1 MFFLDFNK
9 KNFLE
14 LLLWTVLLI
23 LLISGLVMIVMYH
36 KEFYGY
42 GYLSWFVI
50 YPLLYDD
57 ENWLLIGHLKRW
69 TKPGNKLI
77 NVLILANNGIILL
90 VLVLLSVFSVVGN
103 N

>member
-1 MFFLDFNK
+1 MFFMNFNK
-9 KNFLE
+9 KKCLE
-14 LLLWTVLLI
+14 LLSWTLLLI
-23 LLISGLVMIVMYH
+23 LLISGLVMIIIYH
-36 KEFYGY
+36 KEFYGC

-57 ENWLLIGHLKRW
+57 ENWLLIGHLKKW
-69 TKPGNKLI
+69 TKSVNKLI

>member
-9 KNFLE
+9 KTFLE
-14 LLLWTVLLI
+14 LLRWTVLLI
-23 LLISGLVMIVMYH
+23 LLISGLVMIIIYH
-36 KEFYGY
+36 KEFYGC

-57 ENWLLIGHLKRW
+57 ENWLLIGHLKKW
-69 TKPGNKLI
+69 TKSVNKLI
-77 NVLILANNGIILL
+77 NVLILATNGIILL
-90 VLVLLSVFSVVGN
+90 ALVLLSVFSVVGN

>member
-9 KNFLE
+9 KTFLE
-14 LLLWTVLLI
+14 LLQWTVLLI
-23 LLISGLVMIVMYH
+23 LLISGLVMIIIYH
-36 KEFYGY
+36 KEFYDY

-50 YPLLYDD
+50 YPLLYAD
-57 ENWLLIGHLKRW
+57 ENWLLIGHLKKW
-69 TKPGNKLI
+69 TKLVNKLI

-90 VLVLLSVFSVVGN
+90 VLVLLGVFSVVGN

>member
-1 MFFLDFNK
+1 MNFNK
-9 KNFLE
+9 KKCLE
-14 LLLWTVLLI
+14 LLSWTLLLI
-23 LLISGLVMIVMYH
+23 LLISGLVMIIIYH
-36 KEFYGY
+36 KEFYGC

-57 ENWLLIGHLKRW
+57 ENWLLIGHLKKW
-69 TKPGNKLI
+69 TKSVNKLI

>member
-9 KNFLE
+9 KTFLE
-14 LLLWTVLLI
+14 VLSWTLLLI
-23 LLISGLVMIVMYH
+23 LLISGLVMIIIYH
-36 KEFYGY
+36 KEFYGC

-57 ENWLLIGHLKRW
+57 ENWLLIGHLKKW
-69 TKPGNKLI
+69 TKSVNKLI

>member
-1 MFFLDFNK
+1 MNFDK
-9 KNFLE
+9 KKCLE
-14 LLLWTVLLI
+14 ILSWTLLLI
-23 LLISGLVMIVMYH
+23 LLISGLVIVIIYR
-36 KEFYGY
+36 KEFYGC

-57 ENWLLIGHLKRW
+57 ENWLLIGHLKKW
-69 TKPGNKLI
+69 TKSVNKLI

>member
-14 LLLWTVLLI
+14 LLRWTVLLI
-23 LLISGLVMIVMYH
+23 LLISGLVMIIIYH

-50 YPLLYDD
+50 CPVCNEESLL
-57 ENWLLIGHLKRW
+57 LFGHLKKW
-69 TKPGNKLI
+69 TKLVNKLI

-90 VLVLLSVFSVVGN
+90 ALVLLGVFSVVGN

>member
-1 MFFLDFNK
+1 MFFMDFDK
-9 KNFLE
+9 KKCLE
-14 LLLWTVLLI
+14 VLSWTLLLI
-23 LLISGLVMIVMYH
+23 LLISGLVIVIIYR

-42 GYLSWFVI
+42 GYLSWVVI
-50 YPLLYDD
+50 CPLLYDD

-90 VLVLLSVFSVVGN
+90 ALVLLSVFLVVGN

>member
-1 MFFLDFNK
+1 MFFMNFNK
-9 KNFLE
+9 KKCLE
-14 LLLWTVLLI
+14 VLSWTLLLI
-23 LLISGLVMIVMYH
+23 LLISGLVMIIIYH
-36 KEFYGY
+36 KEFYGC

-57 ENWLLIGHLKRW
+57 ENWLLIGHLKKW
-69 TKPGNKLI
+69 TKSVNKLI

>member
-1 MFFLDFNK
+1 MFFMNFDK
-9 KNFLE
+9 KKCLE
-14 LLLWTVLLI
+14 VLSWTLLLI
-23 LLISGLVMIVMYH
+23 LLISGLVIVIIYR
-36 KEFYGY
+36 KEFYGC

>member
-1 MFFLDFNK
+1 MFFMNFNK
-9 KNFLE
+9 KKCLE
-14 LLLWTVLLI
+14 LFSWTLLLI
-23 LLISGLVMIVMYH
+23 LLISGLVMIIIYH
-36 KEFYGY
+36 KEFYGC

-57 ENWLLIGHLKRW
+57 ENWLLIGHLKKW
-69 TKPGNKLI
+69 TKSVNKLI

>member
-1 MFFLDFNK
+1 MFFMNFDK
-9 KNFLE
+9 KKCLE
-14 LLLWTVLLI
+14 ILSWTLLLI
-23 LLISGLVMIVMYH
+23 LLISGLVIVIIYR
-36 KEFYGY
+36 KEFYGC

-57 ENWLLIGHLKRW
+57 ENWLLIGHLKKW
-69 TKPGNKLI
+69 TKSVNKLI

>member
-9 KNFLE
+9 KSFLE
-14 LLLWTVLLI
+14 LLRWTVLLI
-23 LLISGLVMIVMYH
+23 LLISGLVMIIIYH
-36 KEFYGY
+36 KEFYWC
-42 GYLSWFVI
+42 GYLSWFI
-50 YPLLYDD
+50 ICPSSNKESLL
-57 ENWLLIGHLKRW
+57 LFGHLKKW
-69 TKPGNKLI
+69 TKSVNKLI